1 MFLVAVVLAPV
12 VVRQNGSGRV
22 ARLVGTVRGALVRVR
37 TGLRVFRDPRR
48 GSLAA
53 GAQLGAWGIQLLA
66 CAALFQA
73 LGLEGGIGA
82 AAGIG
87 AFAIVLA
94 GTTGMRR
101 RRPARP
107 QTIATH

>member
-1 MFLVAVVLAPV
+1 MVAASTAPCGLDHKERHMRTTRIITVLVAALLSAAILAGPAAAVPTDVISGGSTSPDRGPV
-12 VVRQNGSGRV
+12 VQRTVEASGFDWGS
-22 ARLVGTVRGALVRVR
+22 A
-37 TGLRVFRDPRR
+37 
-48 GSLAA
+48 
-53 GAQLGAWGIQLLA
+53 
-66 CAALFQA
+66 
-73 LGLEGGIGA
+73 GIGA
-82 AAGIG
+82 AAGVG